1 MKARVVIGVL
11 LVAAAVAAFFL
22 LRKPAPTT
30 VAVADAGSATASKPP
45 ERPITEKPPGDDS
58 AGGGP
63 ATEQRID
70 VEDDPPGK
78 LSLEGQVIDSQ
89 ELPVGGALVSL
100 SSNPPRTTKSEAD
113 GSFTFEKLVGRAYTV
128 AARKDDLHGGPV
140 TVRLTAKTE
149 PVVVRVAP
157 AGGLEVTAVDFE
169 TRKPIAG
176 ADIEVD
182 AELGIGGTTGADGKA
197 TLRGVPAG
205 FQEVVARADGY
216 APSMSFAEVAGKEGV
231 IDKHT
236 VELKAGAGVSGKVVD
251 PNGKPVAGAE
261 VRADSAS
268 GFFDMPRGKKDRVR
282 TDGSGNWS
290 FPALPAGTFRFVAR
304 HDKHGPGTSAPLTLD
319 GKNARKDV
327 TIRLEEGG
335 RIAGK
340 VVRKSGEPVPAAA
353 VRVVV
358 ADRGFTFDV
367 TRQAF
372 TDDKGAFD
380 IGGLPRRPVEVA
392 AFAEDASSATV
403 PVDLVAK
410 PEQLEVTLTV
420 DVEGMIG
427 GTVVNAKGEAI
438 PEAQVMAVPSFGERR
453 SDPSEWQLRGTARD
467 VTDSGGRFELRGLP
481 DGTYRL
487 RASRGGGGFDRM
499 WQREPVEAKVGDKE
513 LKIVLEDDGK
523 VKGRVLYTDG
533 SPPDAFNVSTSF
545 GRGQAF
551 AGEGGAF
558 EVTGPA
564 GKALLT
570 VSGPGFVQKMV
581 PDIEIKPN
589 ETTDVGTI
597 NVEKGRSIS
606 GRVLH
611 SDGSPVAGAKVMG
624 GPQLMGSGSELQ
636 SGGIFGGG
644 GGLKTATSG
653 DDGSY
658 TLAGVGA
665 KGLVMVADHPT
676 EGRSSMVR
684 VPPSDQSTTLDLTLA
699 PPGALEGVVTREG
712 KPVAETFVMAMPQQA
727 ARGNFIVQTGADGT
741 YRYDKLAPDSYR
753 VTAIERGGTM
763 GASMHSKVA
772 AVESGKTVKLD
783 LEVPAGGVAVTMKL
797 APPEGVVVNTA
808 QIFLVQGQFNA
819 PNAEVFNELF
829 GELGAGASHQGFMM
843 KGEPLKFASVKPGSY
858 SACAI
863 PIPGDINSPAD
874 MMKIRDK
881 MDKLLVGCQPAEIK
895 ATPAEQE
902 VSVKVPAPPPL

>member
-1 MKARVVIGVL
+1 MRPISAKRAVTADSSVTSSLTSLTVPAAGGAARAAAKRRATPTTPAPAPASARATGRPQAARRPGHHRGQSGEARHGWSVQVCRRVRQFRRLDPCRNAPYTAGVKARVVIGVL

-78 LSLEGQVIDSQ
+78 LSLEGQVIDSRSCRW
-89 ELPVGGALVSL
+89 AARWSRCRRTRRA
-100 SSNPPRTTKSEAD
+100 PPSPRPTARSRSKSWSAAP
-113 GSFTFEKLVGRAYTV
+113 TTV

-392 AFAEDASSATV
+392 AFAE
-403 PVDLVAK
+403 
-410 PEQLEVTLTV
+410 
-420 DVEGMIG
+420 
-427 GTVVNAKGEAI
+427 
-438 PEAQVMAVPSFGERR
+438 
-453 SDPSEWQLRGTARD
+453 
-467 VTDSGGRFELRGLP
+467 GRI
-481 DGTYRL
+481 
-487 RASRGGGGFDRM
+487 
-499 WQREPVEAKVGDKE
+499 VGD
-513 LKIVLEDDGK
+513 GA
-523 VKGRVLYTDG
+523 GR
-533 SPPDAFNVSTSF
+533 P
-545 GRGQAF
+545 RGQA
-551 AGEGGAF
+551 
-558 EVTGPA
+558 
-564 GKALLT
+564 
-570 VSGPGFVQKMV
+570 
-581 PDIEIKPN
+581 
-589 ETTDVGTI
+589 
-597 NVEKGRSIS
+597 R
-606 GRVLH
+606 
-611 SDGSPVAGAKVMG
+611 
-624 GPQLMGSGSELQ
+624 
-636 SGGIFGGG
+636 
-644 GGLKTATSG
+644 
-653 DDGSY
+653 
-658 TLAGVGA
+658 
-665 KGLVMVADHPT
+665 
-676 EGRSSMVR
+676 
-684 VPPSDQSTTLDLTLA
+684 
-699 PPGALEGVVTREG
+699 
-712 KPVAETFVMAMPQQA
+712 A
-727 ARGNFIVQTGADGT
+727 ARGHPH
-741 YRYDKLAPDSYR
+741 RR
-753 VTAIERGGTM
+753 RRGDDRR
-763 GASMHSKVA
+763 H
-772 AVESGKTVKLD
+772 
-783 LEVPAGGVAVTMKL
+783 GG
-797 APPEGVVVNTA
+797 
-808 QIFLVQGQFNA
+808 QRQG
-819 PNAEVFNELF
+819 
-829 GELGAGASHQGFMM
+829 
-843 KGEPLKFASVKPGSY
+843 
-858 SACAI
+858 
-863 PIPGDINSPAD
+863 
-874 MMKIRDK
+874 
-881 MDKLLVGCQPAEIK
+881 
-895 ATPAEQE
+895 
-902 VSVKVPAPPPL
+902 